1 MQAGSLRYFQRQ
13 QIDSVRRPPR
23 RFGGPKRPFA
33 EPPLPAAGLRA
44 SEDGVLASSRHFLF
58 ATFLAV
64 GGIALAQNEENVE
77 HLDRVVVL
85 VGRYPTGE
93 VPGAVLN
100 SLEIVTTPG
109 AAADIN
115 RALQTLPG
123 VQMPDEGNALFVR
136 GGDSF
141 ETATLIN
148 GLHYPSAIRLNAP
161 AGNFA
166 GTLDPFDAQ
175 RVTLASGGFG
185 ARYGNALSAVVDL
198 DTLAPPAVNS
208 ASLGVGLGALSAG
221 ATAAVRD
228 DLGVRLTATRTDT
241 EPIMRLNGASR
252 DYPEPPNGHE
262 FSVAAAWNYRA
273 GGQLKFFA
281 VEQADHFALQTAPP
295 FPGSLFRQSFL
306 VRLSTVTWSDTF
318 GRWGPTFSAGRAE
331 LQRQET
337 FGAVKVETVDR
348 QNQFAGRLAI
358 DASDRLQF
366 SLGADGASEP
376 ASLTKTVAP
385 DATSDGFAFADGISP
400 SRWGVF
406 VEADAVVAPHVRA
419 IAGARLDF
427 STLTHRTTTDPRLSL
442 AWEPRRGVSCSLAG
456 GVYRQVPDAYD
467 FLSSTGSG
475 APPPMRATQILA
487 GLQLGQGDRLARIEV
502 YRKDYVDL
510 VQLDRSFLPIA
521 GGSGRAQGFDVL
533 LKSSLPA
540 ATSGRLTYS
549 FVDTRRTDPD
559 SGRLAPAA
567 FDVTHT
573 LSLLLERAFG
583 GWVTSAAWR
592 FASGRPFTPIV
603 GGQPYGS
610 GGFAPVY
617 GAPFSQRLP
626 VLQRLDLSA
635 SRYRRLSAHVTL
647 ITYVSINNTLNRAN
661 VYAYEYTP
669 DYAVRRAIPSLFHR
683 SLYFGC
689 SFLFN

>member
-1 MQAGSLRYFQRQ
+1 MSATS
-13 QIDSVRRPPR
+13 P
-23 RFGGPKRPFA
+23 
-33 EPPLPAAGLRA
+33 
-44 SEDGVLASSRHFLF
+44 HFLF
-58 ATFLAV
+58 ATFLAA
-64 GGIALAQNEENVE
+64 GGIAFAQSEENVAPLE
-77 HLDRVVVL
+77 RVVVL
-85 VGRYPTGE
+85 AGQFPMGE
-93 VPGAVLN
+93 SPGAVLN
-100 SLEIVTTPG
+100 SLEVVTTPG

-123 VQMPDEGNALFVR
+123 VQLPDEGNALFVR

-141 ETATLIN
+141 ETVTLVN
-148 GLHYPSAIRLNAP
+148 GLRYPSAVRLNAP

-166 GTLDPFDAQ
+166 GTLNPFDAQ

-185 ARYGNALSAVVDL
+185 AGYGNALSAVVDL
-198 DTLAPPAVNS
+198 DTLAPPAINS

-221 ATAAVRD
+221 ATAALRD
-228 DLGVRLTATRTDT
+228 DLGVRLTTTRTNT
-241 EPIMRLNGASR
+241 EPIMGLNGASR

-262 FSVAAAWNYRA
+262 FSAAAAWNYRA

-295 FPGSLFRQSFL
+295 FSGSLFRQSFL
-306 VRLSTVTWSDTF
+306 ARLYTVTWSDAF
-318 GRWGPTFSAGRAE
+318 GRWSPTLSVGNAE

-337 FGAVKVETVDR
+337 FGVVEVKTVDR
-348 QNQFAGRLAI
+348 QKQFAGRLAL
-358 DASDRLQF
+358 DASERLQF
-366 SLGADGASEP
+366 SLGADGAREQ
-376 ASLTKTVAP
+376 ASLTKAMAP
-385 DATSDGFAFADGISP
+385 DAASGGFAFADAISP
-400 SRWGVF
+400 SRWGGF
-406 VEADAVVAPHVRA
+406 AEADAVVAPHVRA
-419 IAGARLDF
+419 VAGARLDS
-427 STLTHRTTTDPRLSL
+427 STLTHRTTADPRLSL

-467 FLSSTGSG
+467 FLSDTGSG
-475 APPPMRATQILA
+475 APPPMRAAQVLA

-502 YRKDYVDL
+502 YRKDYADL

-521 GGSGRAQGFDVL
+521 GGSGRAQGFDVM

-583 GWVTSAAWR
+583 GWVASAAWR
-592 FASGRPFTPIV
+592 FASGRPFTPIIS
-603 GGQPYGS
+603 GQPDAY

-617 GAPFSQRLP
+617 GEPFSQRLP
-626 VLQRLDLSA
+626 ALQRLDLSA
-635 SRYRRLSAHVTL
+635 SRYRRLNTHVAL
-647 ITYVSINNTLNRAN
+647 VAYVSINNALNRAN

-669 DYAVRRAIPSLFHR
+669 DYAVRRPTPSLFNR

-689 SFLFN
+689 TFLFN

>member
-1 MQAGSLRYFQRQ
+1 MS
-13 QIDSVRRPPR
+13 
-23 RFGGPKRPFA
+23 
-33 EPPLPAAGLRA
+33 
-44 SEDGVLASSRHFLF
+44 ASSRHFLF
-58 ATFLAV
+58 ATFLAA
-64 GGIALAQNEENVE
+64 GSIALAQSEENVA

-85 VGRYPTGE
+85 AGRYPTGE

-123 VQMPDEGNALFVR
+123 VQLPDEGNALFVR

-141 ETATLIN
+141 ETVTLVN
-148 GLHYPSAIRLNAP
+148 GLRYPSAVRLNAP
-161 AGNFA
+161 AGTFA
-166 GTLDPFDAQ
+166 GTLNPFDAQ
-175 RVTLASGGFG
+175 RVTLSSGGFG

-198 DTLAPPAVNS
+198 DTLAPAAVNS
-208 ASLGVGLGALSAG
+208 ASLGVGLGTLSAG
-221 ATAAVRD
+221 ATAALRD

-262 FSVAAAWNYRA
+262 FSAAAAWNCRA

-281 VEQADHFALQTAPP
+281 VEQTMDFALRTAPP

-306 VRLSTVTWSDTF
+306 ARLGTVTWSDTF
-318 GRWGPTFSAGRAE
+318 GRWSPTLSVGSTE

-337 FGAVKVETVDR
+337 FGVVEVETVDR

-366 SLGADGASEP
+366 SLGADGARER
-376 ASLTKTVAP
+376 ASLTKAMAP
-385 DATSDGFAFADGISP
+385 DATSGGFAFADGISP

-406 VEADAVVAPHVRA
+406 AEVDAAVASHVRA
-419 IAGARLDF
+419 VAGTRLDS
-427 STLTHRTTTDPRLSL
+427 STLTHRTAADPRLSL

-467 FLSSTGSG
+467 FLSSNGSG
-475 APPPMRATQILA
+475 APPPMRATQALA
-487 GLQLGQGDRLARIEV
+487 GLQLGRGDRLARIEV

-521 GGSGRAQGFDVL
+521 GGSGRAQGFDIM

-567 FDVTHT
+567 FEVTHT

-603 GGQPYGS
+603 GGQPDGYGN
-610 GGFAPVY
+610 FAPVY
-617 GAPFSQRLP
+617 GEPFSQRLP
-626 VLQRLDLSA
+626 ALQRLDLSA
-635 SRYRRLSAHVTL
+635 SRYRRLNAHVAL
-647 ITYVSINNTLNRAN
+647 VTYVSINNALNRAN
-661 VYAYEYTP
+661 VYAYEYSP
-669 DYAVRRAIPSLFHR
+669 DYAMRRDTPSLFNR